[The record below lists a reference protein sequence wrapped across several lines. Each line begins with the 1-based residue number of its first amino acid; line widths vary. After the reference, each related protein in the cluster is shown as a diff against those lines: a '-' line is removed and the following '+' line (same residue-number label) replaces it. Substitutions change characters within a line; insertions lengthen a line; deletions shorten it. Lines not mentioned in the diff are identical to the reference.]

1 MKNKNTNKDMSFL
14 NHLEELRWLLV
25 RSCIAILITSVVAVV
40 FNEFIFDVIIFGP
53 KDGNFLT
60 YRFFCE
66 LAQQYDLDKSFCI
79 SELPFVIQ
87 NRTMDGQLSVMIWT
101 CITAGF
107 ILAFPFILWEFWKF
121 ISPALYQNEKRYAK
135 LFLIVSSILFFLGVL
150 FGYYVLVPLSINFL
164 ANFTISNIVENQIDI
179 NSYINLVKNTS
190 LATGLVFELPIII
203 FFLTYLGLITDSFLK
218 EYRRY
223 AYVLILIV
231 AAVVTPPDVISQVI
245 VSIPLIV
252 LYEGSILVAKIITK
266 RNVNKENKL
275 TISKNQ

>member
-1 MKNKNTNKDMSFL
+1 MSFL

-25 RSCIAILITSVVAVV
+25 RSCIAILVASVIAVF

-53 KDGNFLT
+53 KDGNFYT

-66 LAQQYDLDKSFCI
+66 LAQQYNLDKSFCI

-107 ILAFPFILWEFWKF
+107 IIAFPFILWEFWKF
-121 ISPALYQNEKRYAK
+121 ISPALYEKERKYAK
-135 LFLIVSSILFFLGVL
+135 MFIFISSILFFLGVI
-150 FGYYVLVPLSINFL
+150 FGYFVLVPLSINFL
-164 ANFTISNIVENQIDI
+164 ANFTISSVVENQIDI

-203 FFLTYLGLITDSFLK
+203 FFLAYLGLITDAFLK

-231 AAVVTPPDVISQVI
+231 AAVVTPPDIISQTI
-245 VSIPLIV
+245 VSIPLVI
-252 LYEGSILVAKIITK
+252 LYECSIIVAKIITK
-266 RNVNKENKL
+266 RNTEKEKQAATINK
-275 TISKNQ
+275 

>member
-1 MKNKNTNKDMSFL
+1 MSFL

-25 RSCIAILITSVVAVV
+25 RSSIAILVASVIAVF

-53 KDGNFLT
+53 KKGDFVT
-60 YRFFCE
+60 YQFFCDI
-66 LAQQYDLDKSFCI
+66 ATKYDLDRSFCDN
-79 SELPFVIQ
+79 ELPFVIQ

-107 ILAFPFILWEFWKF
+107 IMAFPFILWEFWKF
-121 ISPALYQNEKRYAK
+121 ISPALYANERKYAK
-135 LFLIVSSILFFLGVL
+135 LFLFVSSLLFFLGIL
-150 FGYYVLVPLSINFL
+150 FGYFVLVPLSINFL
-164 ANFTISNIVENQIDI
+164 SNFTISSIVENQIDI
-179 NSYINLVKNTS
+179 NSYINTVKTTS

-231 AAVVTPPDVISQVI
+231 ATVVTPPDVISQLI
-245 VSIPLIV
+245 VSFPLIV
-252 LYEGSILVAKIITK
+252 LYEGSIIVAKFITK
-266 RNVNKENKL
+266 RNVQKEAETAL
-275 TISKNQ
+275 TKK

>member
-1 MKNKNTNKDMSFL
+1 MKNKNTNKEMSFL

-25 RSCIAILITSVVAVV
+25 RSSIAILVASVIAVF

-53 KDGNFLT
+53 KKGDFVT
-60 YRFFCE
+60 YQFFCDI
-66 LAQQYDLDKSFCI
+66 ATKYDLDRSFCDN
-79 SELPFVIQ
+79 ELPFVIQ

-107 ILAFPFILWEFWKF
+107 IMAFPFILWEFWKF
-121 ISPALYQNEKRYAK
+121 ISPALYANERKYAK
-135 LFLIVSSILFFLGVL
+135 LFLFVSSLLFFLGIL
-150 FGYYVLVPLSINFL
+150 FGYFVLVPLSINFL
-164 ANFTISNIVENQIDI
+164 SNFTISSIVENQIDI
-179 NSYINLVKNTS
+179 NSYINTVKTTS

-231 AAVVTPPDVISQVI
+231 AAVVTPPDVISQLI
-245 VSIPLIV
+245 VSFPLIV
-252 LYEGSILVAKIITK
+252 LYEGSIIVAKFITK
-266 RNVNKENKL
+266 RNVQKEAETAL
-275 TISKNQ
+275 TKK

>member
-1 MKNKNTNKDMSFL
+1 MKNKNTNKEMSFL

-25 RSCIAILITSVVAVV
+25 RSCIAILVTSVVAVF

-53 KDGNFLT
+53 KQGDFIT
-60 YRFFCE
+60 YQFFCDV
-66 LAQQYDLDKSFCI
+66 ATKYDLDRSFCDN
-79 SELPFVIQ
+79 ELPFVIQ

-107 ILAFPFILWEFWKF
+107 IMAFPIILWEFWKF
-121 ISPALYQNEKRYAK
+121 IRPALYQNERKYAK
-135 LFLIVSSILFFLGVL
+135 LFIFVSSILFFLGVL
-150 FGYYVLVPLSINFL
+150 FGYFVLVPLSINFL
-164 ANFTISNIVENQIDI
+164 ANFTISNVVENQIDI
-179 NSYINLVKNTS
+179 NSYISLVKTTS

-231 AAVVTPPDVISQVI
+231 AAVVTPPDVISQLI
-245 VSIPLIV
+245 VSFPLVI
-252 LYEGSILVAKIITK
+252 LYECSIIIAKVITK
-266 RNVNKENKL
+266 RNVQKEKNEAL
-275 TISKNQ
+275 TKN

>member
-1 MKNKNTNKDMSFL
+1 MKNKNTNKEMSFL

-25 RSCIAILITSVVAVV
+25 RSSIAILVTSIIAVI

-53 KDGNFLT
+53 KNGDFVT
-60 YRFFCE
+60 YKFFCQ
-66 LAQQYDLDKSFCI
+66 LAQQYDLDQSFCNH
-79 SELPFVIQ
+79 ELPFVIQ

-101 CITAGF
+101 CLTAGF

-121 ISPALYQNEKRYAK
+121 ISPALYNKEKKYAK
-135 LFLIVSSILFFLGVL
+135 LFLFVSSILFFLGVL
-150 FGYYVLVPLSINFL
+150 FGYFVLVPLSINFL
-164 ANFTISNIVENQIDI
+164 SNFTISTVVENQIDI
-179 NSYINLVKNTS
+179 NSYISLVKTTS

-231 AAVVTPPDVISQVI
+231 AAIVTPPDVISQTI
-245 VSIPLIV
+245 VSIPLII
-252 LYEGSILVAKIITK
+252 LYEASILIAKVITK
-266 RNVNKENKL
+266 RNMKKEQEVATTN
-275 TISKNQ
+275 